1 MREFLLYRFCQFLL
15 CLGHVLTLR
24 EDVSDKPQT
33 RTDFLVPTRGTH
45 KSPKIVCGLRT
56 RLRSVQN
63 LERHGSSQLA
73 KAAELEI
80 PYFVIR
86 ILPPVFR
93 WNAGVKFFNEQQRS
107 GVPLPSAACLALPQL
122 FVLYEHLF
130 DDALAVGADFFL
142 RLFIQLVRI
151 DRLAVL

>member
-1 MREFLLYRFCQFLL
+1 MFC
-15 CLGHVLTLR
+15 
-24 EDVSDKPQT
+24 S
-33 RTDFLVPTRGTH
+33 LVPTRGTH

-73 KAAELEI
+73 KTAELEI

-93 WNAGVKFFNEQQRS
+93 WNARVMPFNEQQRS
-107 GVPLPSAACLALPQL
+107 DEPLSPAACLTLLQL

-130 DDALAVGADFFL
+130 NDALAVGADFL
-142 RLFIQLVRI
+142 LCLFIQLVRI

>member
-1 MREFLLYRFCQFLL
+1 MREFLLCRFCQFLP

-33 RTDFLVPTRGTH
+33 R
-45 KSPKIVCGLRT
+45 
-56 RLRSVQN
+56 LRSVQN
-63 LERHGSSQLA
+63 LERHRSSQLA
-73 KAAELEI
+73 KTAELEI

-93 WNAGVKFFNEQQRS
+93 WNARVMPFNEQQRS
-107 GVPLPSAACLALPQL
+107 DEPLSPAACLTLLQL
-122 FVLYEHLF
+122 FVLYEHLL
-130 DDALAVGADFFL
+130 DDALAVGTDFL
-142 RLFIQLVRI
+142 LCLFIQLVRI

>member
-1 MREFLLYRFCQFLL
+1 MFCLA
-15 CLGHVLTLR
+15 
-24 EDVSDKPQT
+24 
-33 RTDFLVPTRGTH
+33 VPTRGTH

-73 KAAELEI
+73 KTAELEI

-93 WNAGVKFFNEQQRS
+93 WNARVMPFNEQQRS
-107 GVPLPSAACLALPQL
+107 DDLLSPAACLSLPQL
-122 FVLYEHLF
+122 FVLYEHLL
-130 DDALAVGADFFL
+130 DDALAVGTDFLL